1 MRQKRNS
8 QNREFLFPVLRID
21 NACSNRSQDTWRS
34 HALRVAVGK
43 CCQLRQTKSTILA
56 AIDHVKHRRMWCHVG
71 CAWQVLSIT
80 ANRIDNTCS
89 NRSQDAWR
97 SHALWVAVGKCCQ
110 LRQAKSTI
118 LAAIDHVKHRRMWC
132 HVGCAWQVL
141 SITANRIDN
150 TCSNRSQ
157 DAWRSHA
164 LWVAVGKCC
173 QLRQAKSTMLAAI
186 GRRMRGVVTPCGLQL
201 ASVVN
206 YGKQNRQYLQQQVT

>member
-1 MRQKRNS
+1 MAKCKQACLCSFGLTKCWLCLQFLAMAKCKQACLCSFGLTKLFNNLSQICTMRQKRNFTTKNS
-8 QNREFLFPVLRID
+8 SFFV
-21 NACSNRSQDTWRS
+21 
-34 HALRVAVGK
+34 V
-43 CCQLRQTKSTILA
+43 KSTMLA
-56 AIDHVKHRRMWCHVG
+56 AIG
-71 CAWQVLSIT
+71 
-80 ANRIDNTCS
+80 
-89 NRSQDAWR
+89 
-97 SHALWVAVGKCCQ
+97 
-110 LRQAKSTI
+110 
-118 LAAIDHVKHRRMWC
+118 HVKHRRMWC